1 MKKKLLSLFAVAVCS
16 LSALAT
22 DYTGTL
28 TVTVNGSASSQSATI
43 TVDENADNTYNL
55 VLKNFVLKSGDQTVP
70 VGNIEIDSLAAV
82 TTSGVTMLY
91 VDRSIKIAAGDDSSV
106 SSWLGPMLGA
116 VPIKMSARFNASNL
130 MVTSIDIDMKQLLGQ
145 SIAVLFENVGTHFQM
160 PNGDF
165 ETWTSATAEPRYW
178 HSFASGSGSWVRLAP
193 GKIASST
200 DVPSGIGS
208 TTSVVVTSGKFWG
221 VVGNGTFTN
230 GRINAGS
237 TTAANT
243 ANHSETYGP
252 NSTTATDKN
261 GDLFVTPMHAAPD
274 SLTLWLKFSQAEA
287 QTTYKYATV
296 NCVLTDGTSYQ
307 DPEDKT
313 YTNKAAVASDSKI
326 TVTGWKHMSLPFDYD
341 SYASNKAQVKAVLL
355 TISTN
360 ATPGKGSSGDQVWVD
375 NVKFVYNAALSSLKF
390 KDTQLLSSAADT
402 ATRFTIADY
411 EGDAPQASDFAVTAV
426 GKSAVVGMLVQTTDS
441 GYVATVTVVSGD
453 LMTAKTYVVNF
464 VKKAPAKGDL
474 NQDGIVDVADVTLLV
489 NKLLGIAVLDD
500 SQCDLNHDG
509 IVDVADVTTLV
520 NIITAAK

>member
-1 MKKKLLSLFAVAVCS
+1 MMKKFLLLFAVAACS

-28 TVTVNGSASSQSATI
+28 TVSVNGVASSQPATI
-43 TVDENADNTYNL
+43 TINENAGNTYNL
-55 VLKNFVLKSGDQTVP
+55 VLKNFALKSGDQTIP
-70 VGNIEIDSLAAV
+70 VGNIQIDSVAGA

-91 VDRSIKIAAGDDSSV
+91 VDRSIKITAGSDSSV

-130 MVTSIDIDMKQLLGQ
+130 LVTSIDIDMKKMLGQ
-145 SIAVLFENVGTHFQM
+145 TIAVLFENVGTHFQM

-178 HSFASGSGSWVRLAP
+178 HSFKSGSGGLAGSAP

-208 TTSVVVTSGKFWG
+208 TTSVVVTSGAVFG
-221 VVGNGTFTN
+221 VVGNGTITN

-237 TTAANT
+237 LTAANP

-274 SLTLWLKFSQAEA
+274 SLTLWLKFSQAKA
-287 QTTYKYATV
+287 QKTYKYATV

-313 YTNKAAVASDSKI
+313 YTNKAAVASDNKI
-326 TVTGWKHMSLPFDYD
+326 TETGWKHMSLPFDYD
-341 SYASNKAQVKAVLL
+341 SYASNNAQVKAVLL

-360 ATPGKGSSGDQVWVD
+360 AKPGKGSDGDQVWVD

-390 KDTQLLSSAADT
+390 KDTQLVSSAADT
-402 ATRFTIADY
+402 ATQFTISNY
-411 EGDAPQASDFAVTAV
+411 EGDAPQTADFTTAVV
-426 GKSAVVGMLVQTTDS
+426 GKSAVVGKLVQATDS

-453 LMTAKTYVVNF
+453 LMTAKTYVVNI

-474 NQDGIVDVADVTLLV
+474 NQDGTVDVADVTLLV
-489 NKLLGIAVLDD
+489 NKVLGNTVLDD
-500 SQCDLNHDG
+500 SLCDFNQDG
-509 IVDVADVTTLV
+509 IVDVADVTALI
-520 NIITAAK
+520 NIVIGAK

>member
-70 VGNIEIDSLAAV
+70 VGNIQIDSLAAV

-91 VDRSIKIAAGDDSSV
+91 VDRSIKISAGDDSSV

-116 VPIKMSARFNASNL
+116 VPIKMSARFNAS
-130 MVTSIDIDMKQLLGQ
+130 MKQLLGQ

-178 HSFASGSGSWVRLAP
+178 HSFASGSGFLAGSAP

-208 TTSVVVTSGKFWG
+208 TTSVVVTSGSVFSI
-221 VVGNGTFTN
+221 VGNGTFTN

-237 TTAANT
+237 MKAADT
-243 ANHSETYGP
+243 ANHSETCGP

-274 SLTLWLKFSQAEA
+274 SLTLWLKFSQGKA

-313 YTNKAAVASDSKI
+313 YANKAAVASDSKI

-390 KDTQLLSSAADT
+390 KDTQLVSSAADT

-426 GKSAVVGMLVQTTDS
+426 GKSAVVGKLVQATDS

-474 NQDGIVDVADVTLLV
+474 NQDGTVDVADVTLLV

>member
-1 MKKKLLSLFAVAVCS
+1 M
-16 LSALAT
+16 
-22 DYTGTL
+22 
-28 TVTVNGSASSQSATI
+28 
-43 TVDENADNTYNL
+43 
-55 VLKNFVLKSGDQTVP
+55 
-70 VGNIEIDSLAAV
+70 
-82 TTSGVTMLY
+82 
-91 VDRSIKIAAGDDSSV
+91 
-106 SSWLGPMLGA
+106 
-116 VPIKMSARFNASNL
+116 
-130 MVTSIDIDMKQLLGQ
+130 
-145 SIAVLFENVGTHFQM
+145 
-160 PNGDF
+160 
-165 ETWTSATAEPRYW
+165 
-178 HSFASGSGSWVRLAP
+178 
-193 GKIASST
+193 
-200 DVPSGIGS
+200 PSGIGS
-208 TTSVVVTSGKFWG
+208 TTSVVVTSGKFLG

-274 SLTLWLKFSQAEA
+274 SLTLWLKFSQGKA

-341 SYASNKAQVKAVLL
+341 SYASNNAQVKAVLL

-360 ATPGKGSSGDQVWVD
+360 ATPGKGSDGDQVWVD

-390 KDTQLLSSAADT
+390 KDTQLVSSAADT

-426 GKSAVVGMLVQTTDS
+426 GKSAVVGKLVQATDS

-520 NIITAAK
+520 NIVTVAK